1 MSDSNN
7 SPKIKLI
14 ATCLECGEPVGVSD
28 GRDESLCAKCFAD
41 KMLDAETQTEFE
53 SASEGQLQ
61 SQSPSASESPSPS
74 PSPSPSQP
82 LHDDD
87 VPGNYQILELI
98 PTCLH
103 GKAFIVHDKHVDA
116 RFLLRFVSI
125 GVARL
130 TGGLPIETVANLLV
144 QQNHP
149 HLSAVYDWQNHNS
162 KNYLILDPPPPKNL
176 ETIIQNEGFLDLPR
190 AIDVFIQVCEALEE
204 LHKISV
210 VHGHI
215 RPRSIGVV
223 EQSKTVDTVKV
234 TNFSITSVSSNNIE
248 QPLKISRNY
257 TCNDVFYMSPEEL
270 RGDIPSIS
278 SDIYSLGCVIF
289 HSITGKPVYRGRT
302 VDEVRNLHLD
312 PKPAEFRR
320 RYEIPPNV
328 EQVVIKMLEH
338 DPAMRYRTIR
348 GVRRDLER
356 LRDNKAPLLEDK
368 WKTWM
373 TFLGQ

>member
-1 MSDSNN
+1 MVDSND
-7 SPKIKLI
+7 SPKIKLV
-14 ATCLECGEPVGVSD
+14 AACAECGEPVGASE
-28 GRDESLCAKCFAD
+28 GRDQSLCANCF
-41 KMLDAETQTEFE
+41 
-53 SASEGQLQ
+53 S
-61 SQSPSASESPSPS
+61 SQSPDKLQANANALYSAEPHSASDEPQLDDCQKPE
-74 PSPSPSQP
+74 P
-82 LHDDD
+82 LFDED
-87 VPGNYQILELI
+87 VPDFYEILEVI
-98 PTCLH
+98 PTCAH
-103 GKAFIVHDKHVDA
+103 GKAFIVHDNNMNA
-116 RFLLRFVSI
+116 PLLLRFVTI

-144 QQNHP
+144 QQDHP
-149 HLSAVYDWQNHNS
+149 HLTTVYDWKNHKS
-162 KNYLILDPPPPKNL
+162 KNYLILDPPPQKNL
-176 ETIIQNEGFLDLPR
+176 ETVIQNEGFLDLPR
-190 AIDVFIQVCEALEE
+190 AIDVFIQVCEALEV

-215 RPRSIGVV
+215 RPRSIGIV

-248 QPLKISRNY
+248 QPVKVSRNY
-257 TCNDVFYMSPEEL
+257 TCNDIFYMSPEEI
-270 RGDIPSIS
+270 RGDVPSIG

-302 VDEVRNLHLD
+302 VDEVRNLHLE

-320 RYEIPPNV
+320 RYEIPAHV
-328 EQVVIKMLEH
+328 EQVVLKMLEN
-338 DPAMRYRTIR
+338 DPALRYKSVT

-373 TFLGQ
+373 TYLGQ